1 MQHPRAISIRRGGHR
16 ALWPRWA
23 AAAVLLLIG
32 LLTVAVPA
40 SGAPPE
46 ATASGAPSDPHA
58 AKRRG
63 PPGKPRHLDEVP
75 PCVMVD
81 AGIGA
86 ADTPEEL
93 HHRGHCEELDGHL
106 VAALESYELALRR
119 HPVVK
124 LTRQLQARI
133 GVIVPRLG
141 SVRVDASA
149 WPTGARVRAGTR
161 VLAGERPWVDPG
173 RVAIAV
179 DAPGFEE
186 STQLVD
192 VAPGEEKVVT
202 LPAPRPLAQA
212 PAQPSGALAIGPP
225 VPLRSAAPG
234 RRPNAPPEEDS
245 ILRPLGYVGLAVGGA
260 ALVAGGLTGYLALN
274 RGAVVRSECPTPR
287 SCSARGEA
295 AAHAGASF
303 STASN
308 VALASGVVV
317 VLGSL
322 ALVLLGAPKPR
333 TVAVADFVLLGG
345 T

>member
-1 MQHPRAISIRRGGHR
+1 
-16 ALWPRWA
+16 
-23 AAAVLLLIG
+23 
-32 LLTVAVPA
+32 
-40 SGAPPE
+40 
-46 ATASGAPSDPHA
+46 
-58 AKRRG
+58 
-63 PPGKPRHLDEVP
+63 
-75 PCVMVD
+75 MVD
-81 AGIGA
+81 ASIGA
-86 ADTPEEL
+86 ADTPEVL
-93 HHRGHCEELDGHL
+93 YHRGHCEELGGHL
-106 VAALESYELALRR
+106 VAALESYEMALRR

-124 LTRQLQARI
+124 LARQIQARI

-161 VLAGERPWVDPG
+161 VLAGEHPWVDPG
-173 RVAIAV
+173 RVALAV

-192 VAPGEEKVVT
+192 VAPGEEKAVA
-202 LPAPRPLAQA
+202 LPAPRPLASVSS
-212 PAQPSGALAIGPP
+212 QPSGAIAIGPP
-225 VPLRSAAPG
+225 VPLRSAATS
-234 RRPNAPPEEDS
+234 RRANAAPEEDS

-260 ALVAGGLTGYLALN
+260 ALVAGGVTGYLALN
-274 RGAVVRSECPTPR
+274 RGGVVRSECPTPG

-295 AAHAGASF
+295 AARAGASF

-308 VALASGVVV
+308 VALVSGVVV
-317 VLGSL
+317 ALGSL

>member
-1 MQHPRAISIRRGGHR
+1 MQHPRAIPFPHGVHR
-16 ALWPRWA
+16 ALWPRLA
-23 AAAVLLLIG
+23 AAAVLLVG
-32 LLTVAVPA
+32 LLTVAAPA
-40 SGAPPE
+40 SASPPE
-46 ATASGAPSDPHA
+46 AKRRAPS
-58 AKRRG
+58 
-63 PPGKPRHLDEVP
+63 GKPRHLEVP

-106 VAALESYELALRR
+106 VAALGSYEMALRR
-119 HPVVK
+119 HPVAK
-124 LTRQLQARI
+124 LMRQLQARI
-133 GVIVPRLG
+133 GGIVARLG

-161 VLAGERPWVDPG
+161 VLAGEHPWVDPG
-173 RVAIAV
+173 RVAISV
-179 DAPGFEE
+179 DAPGFEQ

-192 VAPGEEKVVT
+192 VAPGEEKAVA
-202 LPAPRPLAQA
+202 LPAPRPLA
-212 PAQPSGALAIGPP
+212 PVSPLPSGAIAIGPP
-225 VPLRSAAPG
+225 APLKSTVTGRPANAAP
-234 RRPNAPPEEDS
+234 EEES

-260 ALVAGGLTGYLALN
+260 ALVAGGVTGYLALN
-274 RGAVVRSECPTPR
+274 RGSVVRSECPTPR

-295 AAHAGASF
+295 AARAGASF

-308 VALASGVVV
+308 VALASGVMVA
-317 VLGSL
+317 LGSL

>member
-1 MQHPRAISIRRGGHR
+1 MQHPLAILLRRG
-16 ALWPRWA
+16 
-23 AAAVLLLIG
+23 VLLVG
-32 LLTVAVPA
+32 LLTVAAPA
-40 SGAPPE
+40 AGAPSE
-46 ATASGAPSDPHA
+46 ATAF
-58 AKRRG
+58 G
-63 PPGKPRHLDEVP
+63 PPGAAPAARRRAPLGKPRRLEVP

-81 AGIGA
+81 ASIGA
-86 ADTPEEL
+86 AVTPEEL
-93 HHRGHCEELDGHL
+93 YHRGHCEERDGHL
-106 VAALESYELALRR
+106 VAALESYEMALRR

-124 LTRQLQARI
+124 LARQIQARI

-161 VLAGERPWVDPG
+161 VLAGERSWVDPG

-186 STQLVD
+186 SAQLVD
-192 VAPGEEKVVT
+192 VAPGEEKEVA
-202 LPAPRPLAQA
+202 LPAPRPLASVSS
-212 PAQPSGALAIGPP
+212 QPSGPIAIGPP
-225 VPLRSAAPG
+225 APLRSAAASRAG
-234 RRPNAPPEEDS
+234 NAAPNDDS

-260 ALVAGGLTGYLALN
+260 ALVAGGVTGYLALD
-274 RGAVVRSECPTPR
+274 RGGVVRSECPTPS

-295 AAHAGASF
+295 AARAGASF

-317 VLGSL
+317 ALGSL

>member
-1 MQHPRAISIRRGGHR
+1 MQDPRAISIRRGVHR
-16 ALWPRWA
+16 ALWPRLA
-23 AAAVLLLIG
+23 AAAVLLIG
-32 LLTVAVPA
+32 LLTVAAPA

-46 ATASGAPSDPHA
+46 ATASGAPGDPHA
-58 AKRRG
+58 AKRRA
-63 PPGKPRHLDEVP
+63 PAGKPRHLEVP

-81 AGIGA
+81 AGIGP

-106 VAALESYELALRR
+106 VAALESYEMALRR
-119 HPVVK
+119 HPVAK
-124 LTRQLQARI
+124 LTRQLQVRI

-161 VLAGERPWVDPG
+161 VLAGEHPWVYPG
-173 RVAIAV
+173 RVAIVV

-186 STQLVD
+186 CTQLVD
-192 VAPGEEKVVT
+192 VAPGEEKAVA
-202 LPAPRPLAQA
+202 LPAPRPLA
-212 PAQPSGALAIGPP
+212 PVSAQPSGAIAIGPP
-225 VPLRSAAPG
+225 APLKSTAPG
-234 RRPNAPPEEDS
+234 RRANAAPEEES

-260 ALVAGGLTGYLALN
+260 ALVAGGVTGYLALN
-274 RGAVVRSECPTPR
+274 RGGVVRSECPTPR

-317 VLGSL
+317 ALGSL

>member
-1 MQHPRAISIRRGGHR
+1 MQPPRAISVRRGVHR
-16 ALWPRWA
+16 ALWPRLA
-23 AAAVLLLIG
+23 AAAVLLIG

-40 SGAPPE
+40 FGGPTEAAAAEAPGA
-46 ATASGAPSDPHA
+46 PHA
-58 AKRRG
+58 AKRRA
-63 PPGKPRHLDEVP
+63 PPGKARHPVEVP
-75 PCVMVD
+75 PSARVD
-81 AGIGA
+81 AGNDA
-86 ADTPEEL
+86 ASTPEEL

-106 VAALESYELALRR
+106 VAALDSYEMALRR
-119 HPVVK
+119 HPVAK
-124 LTRQLQARI
+124 LARQLQARI

-141 SVRVDASA
+141 SVRVDVSA
-149 WPTGARVRAGTR
+149 WPPGTRVRAGTR
-161 VLAGERPWVDPG
+161 VLAGEHPWVDPG

-192 VAPGEEKVVT
+192 VAPGEEKAVA
-202 LPAPRPLAQA
+202 LPAPRPLA
-212 PAQPSGALAIGPP
+212 PRPSGAIAIGPP
-225 VPLRSAAPG
+225 APLTSAATA
-234 RRPNAPPEEDS
+234 RRANAAPEEES

-260 ALVAGGLTGYLALN
+260 ALVAGGVTGYLALN
-274 RGAVVRSECPTPR
+274 RGDVVRSECPTPR

-317 VLGSL
+317 ALGSL